1 MQRIGRA
8 PFMIAAAIILPLLIF
23 LGIQLAFQAGE
34 QRDEVEA
41 EALERTE
48 MLLVEADGALQRTL
62 GALDMISGG
71 SSVVERDWRTLYERL
86 LQSRRREPGWV
97 TVLVTDLRANRVVFD
112 LRRPFGDP
120 VDARGFEPPAHTT
133 GSTRAFVGNVGG
145 SGPGCPCALVYRFI
159 EEEGTPA
166 FLITVA
172 MDSRPF
178 YQMVARTT
186 DRGRVFG
193 LVDRNGNFVAR
204 SLDHSGRVGT
214 PATQYVQRAI
224 RGGRSGIYLSR
235 TWEGFRSYT
244 AFNTSNLSGW
254 SAHIAFRTGL
264 IDSPRWRS
272 FAAGLFAALASL
284 TLALVLV
291 WYVLRELARGRQM
304 QERLQDA
311 QKMEA
316 LGQITGGIAHDFNN
330 LLTPIV
336 GGLGIVARQN
346 ELDPGARRLI
356 ESALSASR
364 RAAKL
369 TGQLLAFSRRQ
380 KMQIAA
386 VDLVGLF
393 AEIRPLLEQ
402 SAGPAIKI
410 RMDVAEDARCA
421 ATDANQLELA
431 LLNLLLNA
439 RDAMPNGGMV
449 NISARRREGR
459 RAQAAVIDIEVRD
472 DGEGM
477 AAHVLRRATEPFFTT
492 KGSGSGTGLGL
503 AQVYGIVSQS
513 GGTMAINS
521 DPGDGT
527 VVTLSLPACELPVGP
542 VLAEAEEAA
551 VGTEAATATILVCD
565 DDDAVRGF
573 VAGVLEDAGFAVEAV
588 ADGVG
593 AVKAVRNGAADL
605 LVVDFAMHGMNGADV
620 AATVRAFR
628 PDLPVL
634 MITGY
639 ADTETVASLAPGIP
653 MLRKPFEAGALLAA
667 VGEALG
673 SGSKT
678 EPTG

>member
-1 MQRIGRA
+1 MKRIGRA

-23 LGIQLAFQAGE
+23 LGIQLAFQARD
-34 QRDEVEA
+34 QRAEVEA
-41 EALERTE
+41 EALQKTER
-48 MLLVEADGALQRTL
+48 LLVEADGALQRTL

-71 SSVVERDWRTLYERL
+71 SSVVERSWRTLYDRL
-86 LQSRRREPGWV
+86 SQSRRREPGWV
-97 TVLVTDLRANRVVFD
+97 TVLVTDLRTNRVVFD
-112 LRRPFGDP
+112 LRRPFGAP
-120 VDARGFEPPAHTT
+120 VDARGFEPPAHSA
-133 GSTRAFVGNVGG
+133 GATRAFVGNVGG
-145 SGPGCPCALVYRFI
+145 SGPGCPCPLVYRFI
-159 EEEGTPA
+159 EEDGAPA

-178 YQMVARTT
+178 FRMVARTT

-204 SLDHSGRVGT
+204 SLDHGRRVGT
-214 PATQYVQRAI
+214 PATQYVQRAV

-244 AFNTSNLSGW
+244 AFNTSDLSGW

-264 IDSPRWRS
+264 IDFPRWRS

-284 TLALVLV
+284 ALALVLV
-291 WYVLRELARGRQM
+291 WYVLRELARGRRM

-336 GGLGIVARQN
+336 GGLGIVTRRN

-380 KMQIAA
+380 KMQIAP
-386 VDLVGLF
+386 VDLVALF
-393 AEIRPLLEQ
+393 AEIGPLLEQ
-402 SAGPAIKI
+402 SAGPAIEI
-410 RMDVAEDARCA
+410 RIDVADDARCA

-439 RDAMPNGGMV
+439 RDAMPQGGLV
-449 NISARRREGR
+449 NISARRRER
-459 RAQAAVIDIEVRD
+459 RRGGAMVDIEVRD

-477 AAHVLRRATEPFFTT
+477 PAHVLRRATEPFFTT

-503 AQVYGIVSQS
+503 AQVHGIVSQS
-513 GGTMAINS
+513 GGTMTIRS
-521 DPGDGT
+521 EPGDGT
-527 VVTLSLPACELPVGP
+527 VVTLSLPYCELPATLTP
-542 VLAEAEEAA
+542 AEREEAPA
-551 VGTEAATATILVCD
+551 ATEAASATILVCD

-573 VAGVLEDAGFAVEAV
+573 VAGVLEDAGFVVEAV
-588 ADGVG
+588 PDGVG
-593 AVKAVRNGAADL
+593 AVKAVRSGPADL

-628 PDLPVL
+628 PELPVL

-639 ADTETVASLAPGIP
+639 ADTDTVAELAPGIP
-653 MLRKPFEAGALLAA
+653 MLRKPFEAAALLAA

-678 EPTG
+678 GPAG